1 MKKISFLLLLISS
14 GSFAVASWSAS
25 PSFSPSPVS
34 SPVALSKVIT
44 PAEANQLLADFQ
56 SRQVEEIGALKRGN
70 DAEMRTLE
78 ASQKA
83 RYNDWIAQER
93 TARHKYF
100 REHPDLKRAEKR
112 AYIADYRMREKNFLQ
127 IQGEER
133 LKRKAAQD
141 LRMDAI
147 QSDQK
152 AHLKEF
158 KLYLSHGERPPAWV
172 SGD

>member
-1 MKKISFLLLLISS
+1 MKKTIFLLLLMSSS
-14 GSFAVASWSAS
+14 GLAAPSW
-25 PSFSPSPVS
+25 SPSPSS
-34 SPVALSKVIT
+34 SPSPISSPTALNKVIT
-44 PAEANQLLADFQ
+44 PAEAAQLLADFQ
-56 SRQVEEIGALKRGN
+56 SRQVEEIAALKRGN
-70 DAEMRTLE
+70 EAEMRTLE

-83 RYNDWIAQER
+83 RYKDWISQER
-93 TARHKYF
+93 TTRHKYF
-100 REHPDLKRAEKR
+100 KEHPDLKRAEKR

-158 KLYLSHGERPPAWV
+158 KSYLSHGERPPAWV